1 MIESTKQS
9 PSLLLTDLPPTAIGK
24 RGYRSR
30 MHLRALAPGTDGLA
44 DHELLEMLLSPAFK
58 SGNTKLVAL
67 ALITKFGT
75 YGKVLS
81 ASESDLLATPGLDR
95 RAVSAIKIVHASLL
109 RLARADVMNTPVLR
123 NWRALKTYL
132 HVLMAREPVEQFRVL
147 YLDARNRLIADE
159 VEGHGTVNHTPVYPR
174 EVMRRALE
182 LRAVSLVIVHNHP
195 SGDISPSV
203 DDIEMTREISAAASA
218 LSIVLLDHIIVG
230 NGRCWSFRQARLLP
244 IINRSVS
251 TNRKR
256 LASP

>member
-1 MIESTKQS
+1 
-9 PSLLLTDLPPTAIGK
+9 
-24 RGYRSR
+24 
-30 MHLRALAPGTDGLA
+30 
-44 DHELLEMLLSPAFK
+44 
-58 SGNTKLVAL
+58 
-67 ALITKFGT
+67 
-75 YGKVLS
+75 
-81 ASESDLLATPGLDR
+81 
-95 RAVSAIKIVHASLL
+95 
-109 RLARADVMNTPVLR
+109 
-123 NWRALKTYL
+123 
-132 HVLMAREPVEQFRVL
+132 VL